1 MSNPYTAAI
10 GNGLDKMREWAADK
24 PDLTDDVW
32 QLPKDCPL
40 WSMNL
45 SLAQA
50 SGILAAIH
58 WERKTG
64 KKAQP

>member
-1 MSNPYTAAI
+1 MNSYQGNIA
-10 GNGLDKMREWAADK
+10 NGLEAMRAWAKDK
-24 PDLTDDVW
+24 PDLTGDVW
-32 QLPKDCPL
+32 KLPKDCPL
-40 WSMNL
+40 WQMDL

-50 SGILAAIH
+50 AGILAAIH